1 MCGNAQAKGKKI
13 EFGCWIKSKL
23 KKNVGNE
30 SKPNKNL
37 NRKDHIEDRVRE
49 KIE

>member
-1 MCGNAQAKGKKI
+1 MLEKI
-13 EFGCWIKSKL
+13 QTE
-23 KKNVGNE
+23 KNVGNE

-49 KIE
+49 KIK